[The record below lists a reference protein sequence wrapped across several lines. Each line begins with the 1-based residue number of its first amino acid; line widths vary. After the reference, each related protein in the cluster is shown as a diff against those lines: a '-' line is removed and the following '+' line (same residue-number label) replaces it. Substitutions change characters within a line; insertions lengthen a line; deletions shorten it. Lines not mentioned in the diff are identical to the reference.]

1 MVRAL
6 LWLPAL
12 SHAAGW
18 GVDLPRNASQVLLN
32 LGCNLAPVLPHDTNE
47 DAVVLC
53 FEPIPSVVRR
63 IPAHPRLSTI
73 PAAVSSF
80 DGVATMHTYAKNAQ
94 SSSLGARAKEMD
106 WNDDPARGDGDQFV
120 VPVLSLRSVY
130 ASLAGVHVS
139 YIKTDMQGADF
150 TAISSLP
157 VDVLRRTPFLL
168 TEVWLENVQSYVGFR
183 NDFCRDWL
191 PFMTAAGYSLQ
202 FMRLIYREHDNDLDQ
217 TQRDAWSAPW
227 AADPHARCAEDLA
240 LYPTPT
246 TGCHEADAHWIRNDT
261 LADIAAF
268 RGPKRPP
275 VKEWTDWPMSWHN
288 S

>member
-1 MVRAL
+1 MQPRPSNATSL

-32 LGCNLAPVLPHDTNE
+32 LGCNLAPVLPDDTND

-63 IPAHPRLSTI
+63 IPAHPRLLTI

-120 VPVLSLRSVY
+120 VPVLSLRSIY
-130 ASLAGVHVS
+130 ASLGPAS
-139 YIKTDMQGADF
+139 ASRT
-150 TAISSLP
+150 S
-157 VDVLRRTPFLL
+157 RRTCKGRISQRSRRCPW
-168 TEVWLENVQSYVGFR
+168 TCYGGRPSY
-183 NDFCRDWL
+183 
-191 PFMTAAGYSLQ
+191 
-202 FMRLIYREHDNDLDQ
+202 
-217 TQRDAWSAPW
+217 
-227 AADPHARCAEDLA
+227 
-240 LYPTPT
+240 
-246 TGCHEADAHWIRNDT
+246 
-261 LADIAAF
+261 
-268 RGPKRPP
+268 
-275 VKEWTDWPMSWHN
+275 
-288 S
+288 

>member
-1 MVRAL
+1 MHPTH
-6 LWLPAL
+6 WL
-12 SHAAGW
+12 
-18 GVDLPRNASQVLLN
+18 
-32 LGCNLAPVLPHDTNE
+32 
-47 DAVVLC
+47 
-53 FEPIPSVVRR
+53 I
-63 IPAHPRLSTI
+63 ST
-73 PAAVSSF
+73 
-80 DGVATMHTYAKNAQ
+80 Q
-94 SSSLGARAKEMD
+94 
-106 WNDDPARGDGDQFV
+106 
-120 VPVLSLRSVY
+120 
-130 ASLAGVHVS
+130 VHVS
-139 YIKTDMQGADF
+139 YIKTDMQGADYA
-150 TAISSLP
+150 AISSLP

-227 AADPHARCAEDLA
+227 AADPHAKCAEDLA
-240 LYPTPT
+240 LHPTPT

>member
-32 LGCNLAPVLPHDTNE
+32 LGCNLAPVLPDDTND

-53 FEPIPSVVRR
+53 FEPIPSVVKR
-63 IPAHPRLSTI
+63 IPAHPRLLTI

-139 YIKTDMQGADF
+139 YIKTDMQGAVWNQPVCRVHPIILHQV
-150 TAISSLP
+150 ISW
-157 VDVLRRTPFLL
+157 R
-168 TEVWLENVQSYVGFR
+168 
-183 NDFCRDWL
+183 
-191 PFMTAAGYSLQ
+191 
-202 FMRLIYREHDNDLDQ
+202 
-217 TQRDAWSAPW
+217 
-227 AADPHARCAEDLA
+227 
-240 LYPTPT
+240 
-246 TGCHEADAHWIRNDT
+246 
-261 LADIAAF
+261 
-268 RGPKRPP
+268 
-275 VKEWTDWPMSWHN
+275 
-288 S
+288 

>member
-32 LGCNLAPVLPHDTNE
+32 LGCNLAPVLPDDTND

-63 IPAHPRLSTI
+63 IPAHPRLLTI

-106 WNDDPARGDGDQFV
+106 WNDDPAR
-120 VPVLSLRSVY
+120 
-130 ASLAGVHVS
+130 
-139 YIKTDMQGADF
+139 
-150 TAISSLP
+150 
-157 VDVLRRTPFLL
+157 
-168 TEVWLENVQSYVGFR
+168 
-183 NDFCRDWL
+183 
-191 PFMTAAGYSLQ
+191 
-202 FMRLIYREHDNDLDQ
+202 
-217 TQRDAWSAPW
+217 AP
-227 AADPHARCAEDLA
+227 E
-240 LYPTPT
+240 
-246 TGCHEADAHWIRNDT
+246 
-261 LADIAAF
+261 
-268 RGPKRPP
+268 RPP
-275 VKEWTDWPMSWHN
+275 RR
-288 S
+288 